1 MIHRTLRD
9 SWAILI
15 AALCAC
21 GAGATEAPTPATA
34 PPNDE
39 PSIVVTAELGSPHV
53 GDIAPD
59 IDLVDQNGT
68 PLKLSS
74 LRGSVVMLAMPS
86 SWCPYST
93 AEQPHLARL
102 AQDYAARGVR
112 SVAVVVADTDAGYRE
127 YLARAAMPF
136 PVAHDAKDQ
145 VAAAYDPENA
155 LPAFRDRRKV
165 VVSSRLVL
173 DREGRIRFF
182 TLLDTTRFDAKLVHV
197 RRALD
202 AVLAEPGPT

>member
-1 MIHRTLRD
+1 MIQRICRD
-9 SWAILI
+9 FSAVLVV
-15 AALCAC
+15 ALCAC
-21 GAGATEAPTPATA
+21 GGCAASTPSPATA
-34 PPNDE
+34 PGDDE
-39 PSIVVTAELGSPHV
+39 PSIVVTPELGSPHV
-53 GDIAPD
+53 GDAAPD
-59 IDLVDQNGT
+59 IVLVDQNGA

-74 LRGSVVMLAMPS
+74 LRGSVVMLALAS

-112 SVAVVVADTDAGYRE
+112 SVAVVVADTEAGYQK
-127 YLARAAMPF
+127 YLARVAMPF
-136 PVAHDAKDQ
+136 PVAHDAKDEI
-145 VAAAYDPENA
+145 AAAYDPENA
-155 LPAFRDRRKV
+155 QSAFRDRRKV
-165 VVSSRLVL
+165 VVGSHLVL

-202 AVLAEPGPT
+202 AALAEPGPT